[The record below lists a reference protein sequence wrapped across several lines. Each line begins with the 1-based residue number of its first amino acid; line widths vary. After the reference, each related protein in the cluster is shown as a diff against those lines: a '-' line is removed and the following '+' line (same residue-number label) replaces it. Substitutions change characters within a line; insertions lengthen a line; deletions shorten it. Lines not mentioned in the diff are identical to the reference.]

1 MAEIEFKRRGT
12 PLWLVLLVLL
22 VVGGGAAYFLLDRRP
37 DTPAA
42 GTAADSA
49 AATAAPAT
57 GAAPATAGPAAPSG
71 PTAEFVRFADTGR
84 LPTAE
89 GAPQRT
95 YLSQAMRLMSGV
107 LRDKAPDKGVQITL
121 LQAISDT
128 LAMPD
133 TKAER
138 VADLVQLG
146 FFAYAYALNDAKV
159 DDGKLTT
166 AAGQL
171 QPNVAIGR
179 QATLVNDYLR
189 LSRAILTGA
198 TPDAADTVKAP
209 RTSAPPPKGKT
220 GEANAPT
227 AGPASS

>member
-1 MAEIEFKRRGT
+1 MAEIDFKRRGT

-42 GTAADSA
+42 TAVADSA
-49 AATAAPAT
+49 ATTGAPAT
-57 GAAPATAGPAAPSG
+57 GAAPAAAAPAGPSG
-71 PTAEFVRFADTGR
+71 PTAEFVRFADTQR
-84 LPTAE
+84 LPTTD
-89 GAPQRT
+89 GAAQRT
-95 YLSQAMRLMSGV
+95 YLAETMRLMSGV
-107 LRDKAPDKGVQITL
+107 LRDKAPAKGVQITM
-121 LQAISDT
+121 LQAIADT

-133 TKAER
+133 TKTER

-146 FFAYAYALNDAKV
+146 FFAYAYALNDSKV

-179 QATLVNDYLR
+179 QAPLVNDFLR
-189 LSRAILTGA
+189 LSRDLLTGA
-198 TPDAADTVKAP
+198 TSKGADTVKAP
-209 RTSAPPPKGKT
+209 RTSAPPPKAKS
-220 GEANAPT
+220 
-227 AGPASS
+227 GPATT

>member
-37 DTPAA
+37 ETPASA
-42 GTAADSA
+42 GAADS
-49 AATAAPAT
+49 TAAT
-57 GAAPATAGPAAPSG
+57 GAAAPSGAPTAAAPTAASG
-71 PTAEFVRFADTGR
+71 PTADFVRFADTQR
-84 LPTAE
+84 LPTEE
-89 GAPQRT
+89 GGTQRT
-95 YLSQAMRLMSGV
+95 YLSEAMRLMAGV
-107 LRDKAPDKGVQITL
+107 LRDKAPSKGVQITM
-121 LQAISDT
+121 LQAIADT
-128 LAMPD
+128 LAMPG

-146 FFAYAYALNDAKV
+146 FFAYAYALNDSKV

-179 QATLVNDYLR
+179 QATLVNGYLR
-189 LSRAILTGA
+189 LSRDILTGA
-198 TPDAADTVKAP
+198 TPKGADTVKAP
-209 RTSAPPPKGKT
+209 RTSAPPPKAK
-220 GEANAPT
+220 
-227 AGPASS
+227 AGPATT